1 MTKDEALRLYRHMLL
16 IRRFEERC
24 AQLYVEGKI
33 GGFLHLYIGQE
44 AVGVG
49 AMSLLRPDDYFIT
62 SYRDH
67 GYALARG
74 TDPRPLMAELCGKA
88 TGISR
93 GKGGSMH
100 FYDVP
105 PGNFGGDGIV
115 GGHLPVAAGMGYG
128 IRLRGTDQVVL
139 CFFGDGAVNEGAFHE
154 ALNVSALWD
163 LPVVYIIENNRYGMG
178 TSLDR
183 ASSVKD
189 LYQRG
194 SAYGMPRRDVNGMD
208 LLAVRDV
215 ARRGDRPRAQ
225 GEAADP
231 DRGRDLPL
239 PRPLHVRPRQVPH
252 QGRGRGDDA
261 CTTRSTSSASGSPS
275 RSASRRPSWTRSTRT
290 CWPRWRRRVTLHRG
304 EPVPAAGVA
313 LRGRLRAL
321 ALHQHEGGREGPRL
335 ARRQEGGPR
344 ARDLPPASGR
354 AGQGGGA
361 EPWPLMT
368 MREALNQAMRE
379 EMRRDPSVFILGEEV
394 GAYQGAYK
402 ITQGLLAEFGEWRVR
417 DTPIAEEAIAGVAV
431 GAAFIGLRPI
441 AEMMTFN
448 FSLLALDRS
457 STTRPS
463 TATCRAGRS
472 AARWSCA
479 GPRARRPRWRRS
491 TRRRSRAGS
500 RTSPAWSW

>member
-1 MTKDEALRLYRHMLL
+1 MNRDEAFDLYRQMLL

-74 TDPRPLMAELCGKA
+74 SDPRTLLAELCGKA

-105 PGNFGGDGIV
+105 RGNFGGDGIV

-128 IRLRGTDQVVL
+128 IRLRGSDQVVL

-178 TSLDR
+178 TALDR

-194 SAYGMPRRDVNGMD
+194 SAYGIPRRDVNGMD
-208 LLAVRDV
+208 LLAVRNV
-215 ARRGDRPRAQ
+215 
-225 GEAADP
+225 
-231 DRGRDLPL
+231 
-239 PRPLHVRPRQVPH
+239 
-252 QGRGRGDDA
+252 
-261 CTTRSTSSASGSPS
+261 
-275 RSASRRPSWTRSTRT
+275 
-290 CWPRWRRRVTLHRG
+290 
-304 EPVPAAGVA
+304 
-313 LRGRLRAL
+313 L
-321 ALHQHEGGREGPRL
+321 A
-335 ARRQEGGPR
+335 
-344 ARDLPPASGR
+344 
-354 AGQGGGA
+354 
-361 EPWPLMT
+361 
-368 MREALNQAMRE
+368 
-379 EMRRDPSVFILGEEV
+379 
-394 GAYQGAYK
+394 
-402 ITQGLLAEFGEWRVR
+402 
-417 DTPIAEEAIAGVAV
+417 EAIARARKDKRPTLIEAETYRYRGHSMSDPGKYRTREEVEQMMLSDPIFLWSRRLLDQERFTQAELDGVDKQV
-431 GAAFIGLRPI
+431 
-441 AEMMTFN
+441 
-448 FSLLALDRS
+448 LALVEESVKFVEESPEPAPASIYEDVYVRS
-457 STTRPS
+457 PYINMK
-463 TATCRAGRS
+463 
-472 AARWSCA
+472 AAERD
-479 GPRARRPRWRRS
+479 
-491 TRRRSRAGS
+491 
-500 RTSPAWSW
+500 PAWKAAVRADRVPEEQPASAKVGS

>member
-1 MTKDEALRLYRHMLL
+1 MNRNEAFTLYKQMLL

-49 AMSLLRPDDYFIT
+49 AMSLLRPDDYIIT

-74 TDPRPLMAELCGKA
+74 TDPRPLLAELCGKV

-105 PGNFGGDGIV
+105 ARQLRRGRDRGRPPARG
-115 GGHLPVAAGMGYG
+115 GGHG
-128 IRLRGTDQVVL
+128 LRHPPARAPTRSCL

-194 SAYGMPRRDVNGMD
+194 SAYGIPRRDVNGMD
-208 LLAVRDV
+208 LVAVRTV
-215 ARRGDRPRAQ
+215 L
-225 GEAADP
+225 GEAIDRARKEKRPDP

-252 QGRGRGDDA
+252 EGGGRGDDEVGPRPA
-261 CTTRSTSSASGSPS
+261 SGASGSWS
-275 RSASRRPSWTRSTRT
+275 RSASRRPTSTRSDKEILAQMDDAVALRGAEPRPARRSRSTRT
-290 CWPRWRRRVTLHRG
+290 STCARPYIHMKAAEKDPAWRAAVREDRVPEKLPPLG
-304 EPVPAAGVA
+304 YAAQR
-313 LRGRLRAL
+313 RGR
-321 ALHQHEGGREGPRL
+321 P
-335 ARRQEGGPR
+335 ARPE
-344 ARDLPPASGR
+344 ATPAP
-354 AGQGGGA
+354 APDPA
-361 EPWPLMT
+361 T
-368 MREALNQAMRE
+368 AAAQATAK
-379 EMRRDPSVFILGEEV
+379 V
-394 GAYQGAYK
+394 G
-402 ITQGLLAEFGEWRVR
+402 
-417 DTPIAEEAIAGVAV
+417 
-431 GAAFIGLRPI
+431 
-441 AEMMTFN
+441 
-448 FSLLALDRS
+448 S
-457 STTRPS
+457 
-463 TATCRAGRS
+463 
-472 AARWSCA
+472 
-479 GPRARRPRWRRS
+479 
-491 TRRRSRAGS
+491 
-500 RTSPAWSW
+500 